1 MFTDNAVILVD
12 SDSIYFRMAC
22 VTKKQKDIRVG
33 IDNTMKEI
41 QQNCGSDSFLVAIKG
56 RGNFRKDIYPHYKST
71 RKDLE
76 DDVKKALNYGHNYI
90 VEKYKAVEADN
101 MEADD
106 LVSIWAAECR
116 EAEQEYTVVGIDKD
130 LLQIPGTHYNFVKK
144 EIQEISEDTADLK
157 LMLQCL
163 TGDRSDNIPGIKGIG
178 PKKAEKIL
186 HGVPMERRWN
196 RVRAAWRTNGAGD
209 PEISKRLLT
218 MITSWEELDDI
229 KEQISEHKSKARI
242 SNHKSKAE
250 TEVHRDAED

>member
-33 IDNTMKEI
+33 IDHTMREI

-56 RGNFRKDIYPHYKST
+56 RGNFRKDIYPNYKST
-71 RKDLE
+71 RKDL
-76 DDVKKALNYGHNYI
+76 DADVKEALNYGH
-90 VEKYKAVEADN
+90 KYMVDKYEAIEADD

-106 LVSIWAAECR
+106 LVSIWASECR
-116 EAEQEYTVVGIDKD
+116 EVGQEYTVAGIDKD

-144 EIQEISEDTADLK
+144 EIQEINDDTANLK

-163 TGDRSDNIPGIKGIG
+163 TGDRSDNIPGIKGVG
-178 PKKAEKIL
+178 PKKAERIL

-196 RVRAAWRTNGAGD
+196 RVRAAWRTNRAGD
-209 PEISKRLLT
+209 PDISKRLLT
-218 MITSWEELDDI
+218 IITSWEELDDI
-229 KEQISEHKSKARI
+229 KEQISQ
-242 SNHKSKAE
+242 HKSKAE
-250 TEVHRDAED
+250 AEVHRAS

>member
-22 VTKKQKDIRVG
+22 VTKKKKDIRVG
-33 IDNTMKEI
+33 IDHTMKEI
-41 QQNCGSDSFLVAIKG
+41 QQNCGSDKFLVAIKG
-56 RGNFRKDIYPHYKST
+56 RGNFRKEIYSDYKST
-71 RKDLE
+71 RKELDE
-76 DDVKKALNYGHNYI
+76 DVKEALNYGHQYMVDKHN
-90 VEKYKAVEADN
+90 AVEADD

-116 EAEQEYTVVGIDKD
+116 DVDQEYTVVGIDKD

-144 EIQEISEDTADLK
+144 ELTEVSEDTADLN

-178 PKKAEKIL
+178 PKKAEKL
-186 HGVPMERRWN
+186 LKGVPMHRRWN
-196 RVRAAWRTNGAGD
+196 RVRAAWRANAAGD

-218 MITSWEELDDI
+218 MLTSWEELDDI
-229 KEQISEHKSKARI
+229 KKQIEEYKSKKQA
-242 SNHKSKAE
+242 S
-250 TEVHRDAED
+250 VHRNIED